1 MNIYTFLTCFYGAL
15 HNYKYVPFFFLTP
28 LRKLIRSSANLLLPW
43 YLNKKVIYKGR
54 IQKNLIVSLTSFPA
68 RIENVWMVIEA
79 MKRQTIL
86 PEKIILWLSRE
97 QFPTMESI
105 PTKLLARQDDL
116 FEIRVVDGDI
126 KSHKKYYYSSRE
138 FPDSLLLLID
148 DDIFYPLEM
157 IERLLKAYQNN
168 PQAVICKYGY
178 IMKFDENG
186 LLLPYRYWKQLTI
199 NSKDKNLFF
208 GSGGGT
214 LFTPSKLHRDLTN
227 KDLFLQLTPSADDI
241 WLNAMVKLASLPI
254 ELIDPYL
261 PLPIK
266 GNNKNITLSSVNV
279 GENKNDEQLKAVS
292 DYYRK
297 KLSIDPFQVRGNS

>member
-1 MNIYTFLTCFYGAL
+1 MIFLIKLYGVL
-15 HNYKYVPFFFLTP
+15 HNYKYVPFFVLTP
-28 LRKLIRSSANLLLPW
+28 FRRLIRYCANLLLPRF
-43 YLNKKVIYKGR
+43 LNKKVRYKGT

-68 RIENVWMVIEA
+68 RIDDVWMVIETI
-79 MKRQTIL
+79 KRQTIL
-86 PEKIILWLSRE
+86 PEKVILWLSRE
-97 QFPTMESI
+97 QFPTIESI
-105 PTKLLARQDDL
+105 PSNLLDRQDDL

-126 KSHKKYYYSSRE
+126 KSHKKYYYSSCE
-138 FPDSLLLLID
+138 FPDSHLLLID
-148 DDIFYPLEM
+148 DDIFYPLDM

-168 PQAVICKYGY
+168 PQAVICQYGY

-186 LLLPYRYWKQLTI
+186 LLLPYRSWKQLTI

-214 LFTPSKLHRDLTN
+214 LFTPSKLYRDLTN

-254 ELIDPYL
+254 ELINPYL

-266 GNNKNITLSSVNV
+266 GKGNPIALSSVNV
-279 GENKNDEQLKAVS
+279 GENKNDEQLKAVKE
-292 DYYRK
+292 YYEK
-297 KLSIDPFQVRGNS
+297 KLGVNVFL

>member
-1 MNIYTFLTCFYGAL
+1 MNIYILLTKYYGLL

-28 LRKLIRSSANLLLPW
+28 FRRLIRFCANLLLPW
-43 YLNKKVIYKGR
+43 YLHKNVKYKGKV
-54 IQKNLIVSLTSFPA
+54 QKNLIVSLTSFPA

-79 MKRQTIL
+79 IKRQTIL

-105 PTKLLARQDDL
+105 PQKLLAKQDEL

-138 FPDSLLLLID
+138 FPNSLLLLID
-148 DDIFYPLEM
+148 DDIFYPLDM
-157 IERLLKAYQNN
+157 IERLLKAYQKN

-186 LLLPYRYWKQLTI
+186 LLMPYRYWKQLTF

-214 LFTPSKLHRDLTN
+214 LFTPSKLYADLTN
-227 KDLFLQLTPSADDI
+227 KELFLQLTPSADDI

-266 GNNKNITLSSVNV
+266 GSNKNITLSSVNL
-279 GENKNDEQLKAVS
+279 GENKNDEQLKAVRK
-292 DYYRK
+292 YYKK
-297 KLSIDPFQVRGNS
+297 KLNTGVFL